1 MNLTITVDDDTLL
14 RARQRALE
22 ERTSVNAVLRRHL
35 EEYAGTLD
43 RQRVALERFVEL
55 SRASTSR
62 SDGGERWTRDE
73 LYER

>member
-14 RARQRALE
+14 RARQRALQ
-22 ERTSVNAVLRRHL
+22 ERTSVNAVLKRHL

-55 SRASTSR
+55 SRTSSSR
-62 SDGGERWTRDE
+62 SGGGERWTRDE

>member
-1 MNLTITVDDDTLL
+1 MNLTITVDDETLL

-43 RQRVALERFVEL
+43 RQRAALERFVEL
-55 SRASTSR
+55 SRLSNAR
-62 SDGGERWTRDE
+62 SAAGRRWTRDE
-73 LYER
+73 LYDR